1 MDEFEDYS
9 EEIFRRRAKL
19 SHRRLSCCVTADRA
33 VDEGLSLVYREL
45 DVDSCLGY
53 NWKKLA
59 GVLLQPPPTA
69 PTIEHLY
76 SSKSPARE
84 LLKIWVSQSYVSKNF
99 DSLIETMVECRL
111 YSACDELLDYL
122 EALNLDLDEHYEG
135 EVSAL
140 NEFTAN
146 DEVNNGSDD
155 ANEPNP
161 ATSHHINAQER
172 SRSLTDIVSVPIP
185 DSVSNEQSRSRVTGV
200 QRSISLPERSRW
212 LKTLLYPIR
221 KIKNA
226 IKRSLS
232 SPANMSHSSPT
243 LPPPEE
249 PAPPSLPPPP
259 PQNEIFIVS
268 SFADNQTKG
277 MQDLMSFV
285 RRLKVVK
292 TGELTVRTIH
302 DIDQGGLVTTAW
314 LEERVMRARYVIV
327 CFSEEMKNIMQ
338 QEPKYCNQTDLNLK
352 FTMEFLVTGTIYD
365 YGCRNPKG
373 KFIPIVLG
381 GYDRSA
387 VVVALRQF
395 QNFCWPDEQE
405 RIQKYILNLPEYPP
419 PPQGCPK
426 PLVRKEIC

>member
-19 SHRRLSCCVTADRA
+19 SHRKLSCCVTANHA

-69 PTIEHLY
+69 ATIEHLS

-99 DSLIETMVECRL
+99 DSLIETMVECKL

-122 EALNLDLDEHYEG
+122 EAMNLDLKEHYEG
-135 EVSAL
+135 EVSAV

-146 DEVNNGSDD
+146 EEVNNGSDD
-155 ANEPNP
+155 PNEPSP

-172 SRSLTDIVSVPIP
+172 SRSLTEIVSVSIP
-185 DSVSNEQSRSRVTGV
+185 DSVSNKTLLQLKSTQNKKSRSSVTGG
-200 QRSISLPERSRW
+200 QRSISLPEGRSLW
-212 LKTLLYPIR
+212 LKKLWYPLR

-232 SPANMSHSSPT
+232 SPADMHHSTPT
-243 LPPPEE
+243 L
-249 PAPPSLPPPP
+249 APPKETAPPP
-259 PQNEIFIVS
+259 PQDEIFIVS

-285 RRLKVVK
+285 RRVKVVK

-327 CFSEEMKNIMQ
+327 CFSEEMKQ
-338 QEPKYCNQTDLNLK
+338 RPEYCNQTDLNLK
-352 FTMEFLVTGTIYD
+352 YTMEFLVTGTIFD
-365 YGCRNPKG
+365 HCGRNPKG
-373 KFIPIVLG
+373 KFIPVVLG
-381 GYDRSA
+381 EYDRSCIISS
-387 VVVALRQF
+387 LRHF

-405 RIQKYILNLPEYPP
+405 KIHKYILNLPEYPP

-426 PLVRKEIC
+426 PLV